1 MSPRPRRAPFDA
13 AAFARTLPLQPAV
26 WWLALA
32 ALSKPV
38 SRAAVSALGASCA
51 GSFRAGADA
60 AAFIVYVLLVPPLGA
75 AAAYLTFGRRR
86 LTHAAHRLI
95 ADLSLALLLAVS
107 GLNAAVL
114 AYQTATRWSALG
126 PGLAAVRAACWPG
139 R

>member
-1 MSPRPRRAPFDA
+1 MLAPV
-13 AAFARTLPLQPAV
+13 R
-26 WWLALA
+26 
-32 ALSKPV
+32 LSRGVPPP
-38 SRAAVSALGASCA
+38 
-51 GSFRAGADA
+51 
-60 AAFIVYVLLVPPLGA
+60 LLVSVRRFPPPLGA